1 MFANTTPGI
10 RWAGNKLGPGRGE
23 QEKSLEGTSAGKEG
37 SPAIPSFV
45 LVPEPSDGDAPAP
58 GLLKHSGK
66 NAVCQVK
73 LNNECFQR
81 HSPSSET

>member
-10 RWAGNKLGPGRGE
+10 RWAGNKLGPSSGE

-45 LVPEPSDGDAPAP
+45 LVPEPSDGAVPAP
-58 GLLKHSGK
+58 GLLKHDGK
-66 NAVCQVK
+66 NAVK
-73 LNNECFQR
+73 
-81 HSPSSET
+81 